1 MATTVTRKR
10 IEILVDAPLVRRL
23 TAAADAAGVKGY
35 TILPTLSGK
44 GASGPWSEDHVSGAA
59 TKLLFMTVT
68 NDAAAE
74 RLVAAIVPLL
84 DTYGLVLTVGTVE
97 VVRGERY

>member
-10 IEILVDAPLVRRL
+10 IEILVDAPLVRRV

-35 TILPTLSGK
+35 TLLPTLSGR
-44 GASGPWSEDHVSGAA
+44 GASGAWSEDQVSGAA
-59 TKLLFMTVT
+59 SKQVFMTVT
-68 NDAAAE
+68 SEEIAALLIAS
-74 RLVAAIVPLL
+74 LVPLL
-84 DTYGLVLTVGTVE
+84 DTYGLVLTVSAVE

>member
-10 IEILVDAPLVRRL
+10 IEILVDAPLVRRV

-35 TILPTLSGK
+35 TLLPTLSGR
-44 GASGPWSEDHVSGAA
+44 GSSSTWSEDQVSGAA
-59 TKLLFMTVT
+59 TKQIFMTVT
-68 NDAAAE
+68 NDATAE
-74 RLVAAIVPLL
+74 RLIAALVPLL

-97 VVRGERY
+97 VVRGDRY